1 MEIQRTIL
9 LVSFRMDLIPSE
21 KLELTCRRICSIIN
35 CKYISSYVEEKIQE
49 TKTKSIFG
57 NDKINKKILYTY
69 YFDVLCN
76 EYEEA
81 ILKQLCDAYRIGFK
95 R

>member
-1 MEIQRTIL
+1 MEVQRTIL
-9 LVSFRMDLIPSE
+9 LVSFRIDLIPSE
-21 KLELTCRRICSIIN
+21 KLELTCRRICSLIN
-35 CKYISSYVEEKIQE
+35 SKYISSYVEEKVQE

-57 NDKINKKILYTY
+57 NDKINKNILYKY

-76 EYEEA
+76 DDEET
-81 ILKQLCDAYRIGFK
+81 ILKKLCEAYRLGLQ